1 MNCVLEDFCRQDK
14 GLPLVGGWPT
24 KVHPVCEVARDR
36 GGEGWGS
43 LGRSWQQLY
52 TSHQIPHLDWNVRLG
67 RSGWPTIKA
76 YLVYRTEA
84 VMASVEEMLALCNLE
99 TTEKKTIPIHNLQK
113 RFPIHNLETTTKDFP
128 SWSQFTLAAEGHQ
141 WWVFGRCWHFVIWNH
156 FPTIKGRVAQKV
168 PDLWTLVCWEHRST
182 VLIRPTFN

>member
-84 VMASVEEMLALCNLE
+84 VMASMQEMLALCNLE
-99 TTEKKTIPIHNLQK
+99 TTEEKQSQFTICK
-113 RFPIHNLETTTKDFP
+113 RDSRFTTKSRFTIWKPFQNTIPIHNLETTSKEIP
-128 SWSQFTLAAEGHQ
+128 SRSQFTLAAAGHR
-141 WWVFGRCWHFVIWNH
+141 WWVFGRSGGWCWHHFVIW
-156 FPTIKGRVAQKV
+156 RE
-168 PDLWTLVCWEHRST
+168 D
-182 VLIRPTFN
+182 IRN